1 MRGFPFAIFLQN
13 GNPVN
18 GGRREAL
25 RLKDRC
31 LRWWLIW
38 EQNQKEILH
47 PSATGQASFVQN
59 DKLPYVIVNTVLM
72 VKTVSLS
79 IFIQV
84 YDIGDFESIK
94 GFRQRVA
101 A

>member
-1 MRGFPFAIFLQN
+1 MLKNIPIFAVI
-13 GNPVN
+13 PS
-18 GGRREAL
+18 L
-25 RLKDRC
+25 R
-31 LRWWLIW
+31 
-38 EQNQKEILH
+38 
-47 PSATGQASFVQN
+47 SGQSSFVQN

-101 A
+101 G

>member
-1 MRGFPFAIFLQN
+1 MGTQLTEAA
-13 GNPVN
+13 
-18 GGRREAL
+18 REAL
-25 RLKDRC
+25 RLKGRC
-31 LRWWLIW
+31 LRRWLIW

-47 PSATGQASFVQN
+47 PSTTGQASFVQN
-59 DKLPYVIVNTVLM
+59 DKLPYVIVNTALM